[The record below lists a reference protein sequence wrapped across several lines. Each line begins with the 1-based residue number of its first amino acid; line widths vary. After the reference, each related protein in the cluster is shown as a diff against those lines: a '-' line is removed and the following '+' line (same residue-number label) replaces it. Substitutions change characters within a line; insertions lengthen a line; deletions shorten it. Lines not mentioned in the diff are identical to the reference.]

1 MKSQKTMLQKT
12 IPLNTQEITFNDFK
26 KEVLSDYKIAK
37 ISRECSLL
45 GRREVLTGKAKFGIF
60 GDGKEVPQLAW
71 AKAFNKGDFRSGY
84 YRDQTFMMAIGELS
98 AQQFFAGLYAHTDI
112 NADPMSAG
120 RQMGGHFATH
130 SLNDDG
136 SWKDLTKQY
145 NSSSD
150 ISPTAGQMP
159 RLLGL
164 AQASKIYR
172 NEKSVQD
179 KTLFSNKGNEVAWG
193 TIGNASTSEGLF
205 FETINAAGVLQ
216 VPMVMSVWD
225 DEYGISVHAKH
236 QTTKESISEILKG
249 FQRDEKNKGYEIFVI
264 NGWDYVQLMDVYQ
277 KAAKI
282 AREEHVPV
290 LIHVK
295 ELTQPQGHSTSGS
308 HERYKDKD
316 RLQWEKDHDCIT
328 KFREWILEFELETE
342 SGDILR
348 FVDGEEDLIAID
360 REAKK
365 EVTNAK
371 RNAWNA
377 FLNEIK
383 SELIEAT
390 DLLKRVAVKSK
401 NENFINKYTNDLG
414 AISEPTRKDVL
425 STVKKCLWYLRD
437 EAFGEK
443 IELQNFIKST
453 QKRAHKKYSTHL
465 LSETALSATSVLDKK
480 PTYAQEK
487 NLVDARIIMRDNFDA
502 ILTKHKDV
510 VIFGEDAGFIGD
522 VNQGLEGLQEKF
534 GTIRVSDTGI
544 REATILGQGIG
555 LAMRGLRPIAE
566 IQYLDYLLYAL
577 QIMSDDLATLR
588 YRTFGKQKAPLIIR
602 TRGHRLEG
610 IWHAGSPMGGII
622 NNVRGIH
629 VLVPRNM
636 TKAAG
641 FYNTL
646 LEGDDPGLVIE
657 CLNGYRLKEELPT
670 NLGDFKTPIGVVES
684 IKEGTDMTIVSY
696 GSTLRIVEDAAKDL
710 AQVGIDIE
718 IIDAQSLLP
727 FDTNQ
732 DCVKSVMKTNKLLV
746 VDEDVPGGASAFILQ
761 EILENQNAFQ
771 YLDSKPTTLTA
782 KAHRTAYGTDG
793 DYFSKPSAEDIFE
806 KVYEIMHEYNPT
818 KFKSLY

>member
-1 MKSQKTMLQKT
+1 MMLKEKKTENKQRLSF
-12 IPLNTQEITFNDFK
+12 EDFK
-26 KEVLSDYKIAK
+26 TEVLNDYKVAK
-37 ISRECSLL
+37 VSRECSLL

-60 GDGKEVPQLAW
+60 GDGKEVPQLAM
-71 AKAFNKGDFRSGY
+71 AKSFKVGDFRSGY
-84 YRDQTFMMAIGELS
+84 YRDQTFMMAIGELT
-98 AQQFFAGLYAHTDI
+98 AQQFFAALYAHTDI

-130 SLNDDG
+130 SLHEDG
-136 SWKDLTKQY
+136 TWKDLTKQY

-150 ISPTAGQMP
+150 ISPTAAQMP

-172 NEKSVQD
+172 TEKSVQHAS
-179 KTLFSNKGNEVAWG
+179 KFSKNGDEIAWG

-216 VPMVMSVWD
+216 VPILMSVWD

-249 FQRDEKNKGYEIFVI
+249 FQRENDQEGYEIFVV
-264 NGWDYVQLMDVYQ
+264 NGWDYVQLIDVYN

-282 AREEHVPV
+282 TRKEHVPV

-308 HERYKDKD
+308 HERYKSKE
-316 RLQWEKDHDCIT
+316 RLNWEKEHDCIT
-328 KFREWILEFELETE
+328 KMRNWILDFELETE
-342 SGDILR
+342 SGEILR
-348 FVDGEEDLIAID
+348 FVDSEEEIIILEKEI
-360 REAKK
+360 KK
-365 EVTNAK
+365 EVINAK

-377 FLNEIK
+377 FINEIK
-383 SELIEAT
+383 SERTMACQ
-390 DLLKRVAVKSK
+390 LLDKVAAKSK
-401 NENFINKYTNDLG
+401 NSSFILKQKNDLI
-414 AISEPTRKDVL
+414 AILEPCRKDVL
-425 STVKKCLWYLRD
+425 STVRKSLRYIKD
-437 EAFGEK
+437 ETFAEK
-443 IELQNFIKST
+443 ILLQNFIKNSL
-453 QKRAHKKYSTHL
+453 KDAGEKFSSHL
-465 LSETALSATSVLDKK
+465 HSESDFKTTNVLEKK
-480 PTYAQEK
+480 PIYTK
-487 NLVDARIIMRDNFDA
+487 NKTLVDARIVMRDNFDA
-502 ILTKHKDV
+502 ILKKYPEV
-510 VIFGEDAGFIGD
+510 IIFGEDAGLIGD
-522 VNQGLEGLQEKF
+522 VNQGLEGLQEKY
-534 GTIRVSDTGI
+534 GKIRVSDTGI
-544 REATILGQGIG
+544 REATIIGQGIG

-577 QIMSDDLATLR
+577 QIMSDDLATLQ

-646 LEGDDPGLVIE
+646 LEGDEPALVIE
-657 CLNGYRLKEELPT
+657 CLNGYRLKEELPI
-670 NLGDFKTPIGVVES
+670 NLGEYKTPIGQVET
-684 IKEGTDMTIVSY
+684 IKNGTDLTVVSY
-696 GSTLRIVEDAAKDL
+696 GSTLKIVEEVAL
-710 AQVGIDIE
+710 ELQQVAINIE

-727 FDTNQ
+727 FDLNHE
-732 DCVKSVMKTNKLLV
+732 CAKSLSKTNKLLV
-746 VDEDVPGGASAFILQ
+746 VDEDVPGGASAYILQ
-761 EILENQNAFQ
+761 EILENQNGYN
-771 YLDSKPTTLTA
+771 YLDSKPATLTA
-782 KAHRTAYGTDG
+782 KPHRTAYGTDG

-806 KVYEIMHEYNPT
+806 KIYEIMHEENP
-818 KFKSLY
+818 KKYKSLY

>member
-1 MKSQKTMLQKT
+1 MMLKEKKTENKQRLSF
-12 IPLNTQEITFNDFK
+12 EDFK
-26 KEVLSDYKIAK
+26 TEVLNDYKVAK
-37 ISRECSLL
+37 VSRECSLL

-60 GDGKEVPQLAW
+60 GDGKEVPQLAM
-71 AKAFNKGDFRSGY
+71 AKSFKVGDFRSGY
-84 YRDQTFMMAIGELS
+84 YRDQTFMMAIGELT
-98 AQQFFAGLYAHTDI
+98 AQQFFAALYAHTDI

-130 SLNDDG
+130 SLHEDG
-136 SWKDLTKQY
+136 TWKDLTKQY

-150 ISPTAGQMP
+150 ISPTAAQMP

-172 NEKSVQD
+172 TEKSVQHAS
-179 KTLFSNKGNEVAWG
+179 KFSKNGDEIAWG

-216 VPMVMSVWD
+216 VPILMSVWD

-249 FQRDEKNKGYEIFVI
+249 FQRENDQEGYEIFVV
-264 NGWDYVQLMDVYQ
+264 NGWDYVQLIDVYN

-282 AREEHVPV
+282 TRKEHVPV

-308 HERYKDKD
+308 HERYKSKE
-316 RLQWEKDHDCIT
+316 RLNWEKEHDCIT
-328 KFREWILEFELETE
+328 KMRNWILDFELETE
-342 SGDILR
+342 SGEILR
-348 FVDGEEDLIAID
+348 FVDSEEEIIILEKEI
-360 REAKK
+360 KK
-365 EVTNAK
+365 EVINAK

-377 FLNEIK
+377 FINEIK
-383 SELIEAT
+383 SERTMACQ
-390 DLLKRVAVKSK
+390 LLDKVAAKSK
-401 NENFINKYTNDLG
+401 NSSFIIKQKNDLI
-414 AISEPTRKDVL
+414 AILEPCRKDVL
-425 STVKKCLWYLRD
+425 STVRKSLRYIKD
-437 EAFGEK
+437 ETFAEK
-443 IELQNFIKST
+443 ILLQNFIKNSL
-453 QKRAHKKYSTHL
+453 KDAGEKFSSHL
-465 LSETALSATSVLDKK
+465 HSESDFKTTNVLEKK
-480 PTYAQEK
+480 PIYTK
-487 NLVDARIIMRDNFDA
+487 NKTLVDARIVMRDNFDA
-502 ILTKHKDV
+502 ILKKYPEV
-510 VIFGEDAGFIGD
+510 IIFGEDAGLIGD
-522 VNQGLEGLQEKF
+522 VNQGLEGLQEKY
-534 GTIRVSDTGI
+534 GKIRVSDTGI
-544 REATILGQGIG
+544 REATIIGQGIG

-577 QIMSDDLATLR
+577 QIMSDDLATLQ

-646 LEGDDPGLVIE
+646 LEGDEPALVIE
-657 CLNGYRLKEELPT
+657 CLNGYRLKEELPI
-670 NLGDFKTPIGVVES
+670 NLGEYKTPIGQVET
-684 IKEGTDMTIVSY
+684 IKNGTDLTVVSY
-696 GSTLRIVEDAAKDL
+696 GSTLRIVEEVAL
-710 AQVGIDIE
+710 ELQQVAINIE

-727 FDTNQ
+727 FDLNHE
-732 DCVKSVMKTNKLLV
+732 CAKSLSKTNKLLV
-746 VDEDVPGGASAFILQ
+746 VDEDVPGGASAYILQ
-761 EILENQNAFQ
+761 EILENQNGYN
-771 YLDSKPTTLTA
+771 YLDSKPATLTA
-782 KAHRTAYGTDG
+782 KPHRTAYGTDG

-806 KVYEIMHEYNPT
+806 KIYEIMHEENP
-818 KFKSLY
+818 KKYKSLY

>member
-1 MKSQKTMLQKT
+1 MLKEKKTENKQRLSF
-12 IPLNTQEITFNDFK
+12 EDFK
-26 KEVLSDYKIAK
+26 TEVLNDYKVAK
-37 ISRECSLL
+37 VSRECSLL

-60 GDGKEVPQLAW
+60 GDGKEVPQLAM
-71 AKAFNKGDFRSGY
+71 AKSFKVGDFRSGY
-84 YRDQTFMMAIGELS
+84 YRDQTFMMAIGELT
-98 AQQFFAGLYAHTDI
+98 AQQFFAALYAHTDI

-130 SLNDDG
+130 SLHEDG
-136 SWKDLTKQY
+136 TWKDLTKQY

-150 ISPTAGQMP
+150 ISPTAAQMP

-172 NEKSVQD
+172 TEKSVQHAS
-179 KTLFSNKGNEVAWG
+179 KFSKNGDEIAWG

-216 VPMVMSVWD
+216 VPILMSVWD

-249 FQRDEKNKGYEIFVI
+249 FQRENDQEGYEIFVV
-264 NGWDYVQLMDVYQ
+264 NGWDYVQLIDVYN

-282 AREEHVPV
+282 TREEHVPV

-308 HERYKDKD
+308 HERYKSKE
-316 RLQWEKDHDCIT
+316 RLNWEKEHDCIT
-328 KFREWILEFELETE
+328 KMRNWILDFELETE
-342 SGDILR
+342 SGEILR
-348 FVDGEEDLIAID
+348 FVDSEEEIIILEKEI
-360 REAKK
+360 KK
-365 EVTNAK
+365 EVINAK

-377 FLNEIK
+377 FINEIK
-383 SELIEAT
+383 SERTMACQ
-390 DLLKRVAVKSK
+390 LLDKVAAKSK
-401 NENFINKYTNDLG
+401 NSSFILKQKNDLI
-414 AISEPTRKDVL
+414 AILEPCRKDVL
-425 STVKKCLWYLRD
+425 STARKSLRYIKD
-437 EAFGEK
+437 ETFAEK
-443 IELQNFIKST
+443 ILLQNFIKNSL
-453 QKRAHKKYSTHL
+453 KDAGEKFSSHL
-465 LSETALSATSVLDKK
+465 HSESDFKATNVLEKK
-480 PTYAQEK
+480 PIYTK
-487 NLVDARIIMRDNFDA
+487 NKTLVDARIVMRDNFDA
-502 ILTKHKDV
+502 ILKKYPEV
-510 VIFGEDAGFIGD
+510 IIFGEDAGLIGD
-522 VNQGLEGLQEKF
+522 VNQGLEGLQEKY
-534 GTIRVSDTGI
+534 GKIRVSDTGI
-544 REATILGQGIG
+544 REATIIGQGIG

-577 QIMSDDLATLR
+577 QIMSDDLATLQ

-646 LEGDDPGLVIE
+646 LEGDEPALVIE
-657 CLNGYRLKEELPT
+657 CLNGYRLKEELPI
-670 NLGDFKTPIGVVES
+670 NLGEYKTPIGQVET
-684 IKEGTDMTIVSY
+684 IKNGTDLTVVSY
-696 GSTLRIVEDAAKDL
+696 GSTIRIVEEVAL
-710 AQVGIDIE
+710 ELQQVAINIE

-727 FDTNQ
+727 FDLNHE
-732 DCVKSVMKTNKLLV
+732 CAKSLSKTNKLLV
-746 VDEDVPGGASAFILQ
+746 VDEDVPGGASAYILQ
-761 EILENQNAFQ
+761 EILENQNGYN
-771 YLDSKPTTLTA
+771 YLDSKPATLTA
-782 KAHRTAYGTDG
+782 KPHRTAYGTDG

-806 KVYEIMHEYNPT
+806 KIYEIMHEENP
-818 KFKSLY
+818 KKYKSLY

>member
-1 MKSQKTMLQKT
+1 MMLKEKKTENKQRLSF
-12 IPLNTQEITFNDFK
+12 EDFK
-26 KEVLSDYKIAK
+26 TEVLNDYRVAK
-37 ISRECSLL
+37 VSRECSLL

-60 GDGKEVPQLAW
+60 GDGKEVPQLAM
-71 AKAFNKGDFRSGY
+71 AKSFKVGDFRSGY
-84 YRDQTFMMAIGELS
+84 YRDQTFMMAIGELT
-98 AQQFFAGLYAHTDI
+98 AQQFFAALYAHTDI

-130 SLNDDG
+130 SLHEDG
-136 SWKDLTKQY
+136 TWKDLTKQY

-150 ISPTAGQMP
+150 ISPTAAQMP

-172 NEKSVQD
+172 TEKSVQHAS
-179 KTLFSNKGNEVAWG
+179 KFSKNGDEIAWG

-216 VPMVMSVWD
+216 VPILMSVWD

-249 FQRDEKNKGYEIFVI
+249 FQRENDQEGYEIFVV
-264 NGWDYVQLMDVYQ
+264 NGWDYVQLIDIYN

-282 AREEHVPV
+282 TREEHVPV

-308 HERYKDKD
+308 HERYKSKE
-316 RLQWEKDHDCIT
+316 RLNWEKDHDCIT
-328 KFREWILEFELETE
+328 KMRNWILDFELETE
-342 SGDILR
+342 SGEVLR
-348 FVDGEEDLIAID
+348 FVDSEEEIIILEKEI
-360 REAKK
+360 KK
-365 EVTNAK
+365 EVINAK

-377 FLNEIK
+377 FINEIK
-383 SELIEAT
+383 SERTMACQ
-390 DLLKRVAVKSK
+390 LLDKVAAKSK
-401 NENFINKYTNDLG
+401 NSAFILKQKKDLI
-414 AISEPTRKDVL
+414 AILEPCRKDVL
-425 STVKKCLWYLRD
+425 STVRKSLRYIKD
-437 EAFGEK
+437 ETFAEK
-443 IELQNFIKST
+443 ILLQNFIKNSL
-453 QKRAHKKYSTHL
+453 KDAGEKFSSHL
-465 LSETALSATSVLDKK
+465 HSESDFKATNILEKK
-480 PTYAQEK
+480 PIYTK
-487 NLVDARIIMRDNFDA
+487 NKTLVDARIVMRDNFDA
-502 ILTKHKDV
+502 ILKKYPEV
-510 VIFGEDAGFIGD
+510 IIFGEDTGLIGD
-522 VNQGLEGLQEKF
+522 VNQGLEGLQEKY
-534 GTIRVSDTGI
+534 GKIRVSDTGI
-544 REATILGQGIG
+544 REATIIGQGIG

-577 QIMSDDLATLR
+577 QIMSDDLATLQ

-646 LEGDDPGLVIE
+646 LEGDEPALVIE
-657 CLNGYRLKEELPT
+657 CLNGYRLKEELPI
-670 NLGDFKTPIGVVES
+670 NLGEYKTPIGQVET
-684 IKEGTDMTIVSY
+684 IKNGTDLTVVSY
-696 GSTLRIVEDAAKDL
+696 GSTLRIVEEVAL
-710 AQVGIDIE
+710 ELQQVAINIE

-727 FDTNQ
+727 FDLNHE
-732 DCVKSVMKTNKLLV
+732 CAKSLSKTNKLLV
-746 VDEDVPGGASAFILQ
+746 IDEDVPGGASAYILQ
-761 EILENQNAFQ
+761 EILENQNGYN
-771 YLDSKPTTLTA
+771 YLDSKPATLTA
-782 KAHRTAYGTDG
+782 KPHRTAYGTDG

-806 KVYEIMHEYNPT
+806 KIYEIMHEENP
-818 KFKSLY
+818 KKYKSLY

>member
-1 MKSQKTMLQKT
+1 MQKTLTKST
-12 IPLNTQEITFNDFK
+12 EEITFNDFK

-60 GDGKEVPQLAW
+60 GDGKEVPQLAM
-71 AKAFNKGDFRSGY
+71 AKAFKKGDFRSGY
-84 YRDQTFMMAIGELS
+84 YRDQTFMMAIGELT

-112 NADPMSAG
+112 KADPMSAG
-120 RQMGGHFATH
+120 RQMGGHFSTH
-130 SLNDDG
+130 SLHNDG

-145 NSSSD
+145 NSSAD

-164 AQASKIYR
+164 AQASKVYR
-172 NEKSVQD
+172 NEKSV
-179 KTLFSNKGNEVAWG
+179 KNSPNFSDKGNEVAWG

-249 FQRDEKNKGYEIFVI
+249 FQRDKDTKGYEIFVI
-264 NGWDYVQLMDVYQ
+264 NGWDYVQLVDVYQ
-277 KAAKI
+277 KAGKI
-282 AREEHVPV
+282 ARDEHVPV

-308 HERYKDKD
+308 HERYKGKE

-328 KFREWILEFELETE
+328 KFRKWILDFELETE
-342 SGDILR
+342 NGDILR
-348 FVDGEEDLIAID
+348 FVDSEEDIIILEK
-360 REAKK
+360 EAKK

-371 RNAWNA
+371 RNAWNS

-383 SELIEAT
+383 SELLEAA
-390 DLLKRVAVKSK
+390 DLLDRIAQKS
-401 NENFINKYTNDLG
+401 NNGTFINKYKNDLL
-414 AISEPTRKDVL
+414 AIGEPTRKDVL
-425 STVKKCLWYLRD
+425 STARKCLRYLKD
-437 EAFGEK
+437 EDFTEK
-443 IELQNFIKST
+443 MELQNFIKAGI
-453 QKRAHKKYSTHL
+453 KNAHNKYSTHL
-465 LSETALSATSVLDKK
+465 LSETELSTLNVLEEK
-480 PTYAQEK
+480 PTYSQDK

-502 ILTKHKDV
+502 ILTKHQNV
-510 VIFGEDAGFIGD
+510 LIFGEDAGFIGD
-522 VNQGLEGLQEKF
+522 VNQGLEGLQEKY
-534 GTIRVSDTGI
+534 GDIRISDTGI
-544 REATILGQGIG
+544 REATIIGQGIG

-588 YRTFGKQKAPLIIR
+588 YRSFGKQKAPLIIR

-622 NNVRGIH
+622 NNVRGMH

-646 LEGDDPGLVIE
+646 LESDDPALVVE

-670 NLGDFKTPIGVVES
+670 NLGDFKTAIGVVET
-684 IKEGTDMTIVSY
+684 IKEGADITIVSY
-696 GSTLRIVEDAAKDL
+696 GSTLRIIEDAAKDL
-710 AQVGIDIE
+710 NQVGIDIE

-727 FDTNQ
+727 FDLTH
-732 DCVKSVMKTNKLLV
+732 DCVKSVAKTNKLLV
-746 VDEDVPGGASAFILQ
+746 IDEDVPGGASAYLLQ
-761 EILENQNAFQ
+761 EILENQNAYE
-771 YLDSKPTTLTA
+771 YLDSKPATLTA

-793 DYFSKPSAEDIFE
+793 DYFSKPSAEDVFE
-806 KVYEIMHEYNPT
+806 KVYEIMHEFNPN